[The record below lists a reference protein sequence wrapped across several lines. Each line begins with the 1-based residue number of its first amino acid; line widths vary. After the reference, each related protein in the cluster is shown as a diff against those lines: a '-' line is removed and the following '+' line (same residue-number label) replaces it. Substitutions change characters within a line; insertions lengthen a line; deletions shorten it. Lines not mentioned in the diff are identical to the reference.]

1 MWEMVTEYSKSI
13 IVYNNMAKKLKI
25 QAKGINILDLLEVNP
40 SPPTLHPHPDPPHL
54 THAVRHERS
63 CN

>member
-13 IVYNNMAKKLKI
+13 IVYNNMAKKLRI

-40 SPPTLHPHPDPPHL
+40 SPPNPHPPPRPP
-54 THAVRHERS
+54 AP
-63 CN
+63 